1 MKLIPER
8 PTHTKMAILS
18 VINSIVSLFILI
30 RMSKC
35 QKNKYFNVGSQPCK
49 TANPEF
55 QGSLSKLLAERGR
68 QDSLLASCEA
78 KVSCKTKSSDI
89 DLILGNFTKK

>member
-1 MKLIPER
+1 
-8 PTHTKMAILS
+8 
-18 VINSIVSLFILI
+18 
-30 RMSKC
+30 MSKC

-55 QGSLSKLLAERGR
+55 QGSLSKLLAERDR
-68 QDSLLASCEA
+68 QDSLLSVPQSKASCEA
-78 KVSCKTKSSDI
+78 NVKANVKASDI

>member
-1 MKLIPER
+1 
-8 PTHTKMAILS
+8 
-18 VINSIVSLFILI
+18 
-30 RMSKC
+30 MSKC

-78 KVSCKTKSSDI
+78 KASCKTEAKASCKTKSSDI

>member
-1 MKLIPER
+1 
-8 PTHTKMAILS
+8 
-18 VINSIVSLFILI
+18 
-30 RMSKC
+30 MSKC

-55 QGSLSKLLAERGR
+55 QGSLSKLLAERDR
-68 QDSLLASCEA
+68 QDSLLSVPQSKASCEA
-78 KVSCKTKSSDI
+78 NAKAKAKASDI